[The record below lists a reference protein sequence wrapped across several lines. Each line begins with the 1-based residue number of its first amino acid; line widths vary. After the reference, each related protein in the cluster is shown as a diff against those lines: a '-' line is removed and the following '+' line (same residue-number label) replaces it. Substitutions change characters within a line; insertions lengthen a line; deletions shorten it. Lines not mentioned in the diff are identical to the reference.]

1 MIALKMI
8 EMIEE
13 SSSQGAMPIGWR
25 MRNKALAEL
34 RRQSRHTGDVRL
46 SDGRLAFLGVPIE
59 VADVKNSLGAEL
71 MVNSAQDVSKAPE

>member
-1 MIALKMI
+1 MRLVVIALKMI

-13 SSSQGAMPIGWR
+13 LSAQGAMPVGWR

-46 SDGRLAFLGVPIE
+46 SNGRLAFLGVPIE
-59 VADVKNSLGAEL
+59 VGDVKNSLGAEL
-71 MVNSAQDVSKAPE
+71 MVNTRAGC